1 MSMDLESLRDAF
13 LAVPAGPPRVDC
25 PQAAEIWDAAQ
36 GHLSPSRLAKIVD
49 HLAACMAC
57 REAWRLAS
65 DLQESA
71 SQARAPEVIRP
82 AANAWWPWAAA
93 AAAAAVLVVAF
104 ALPGWGTL
112 GRRPRPGAPL
122 RGSVTAE
129 LQSLISETD
138 LQPRNHLL
146 LRWSPA
152 DRGARY
158 RVHVTTRDLTEVAG
172 AAGLDAPEFVVPE
185 KSLASLPPKATLL
198 WQVSATLPDGRSITS
213 PTFVVRVR

>member
-1 MSMDLESLRDAF
+1 MSKDLESLRDAF
-13 LAVPAGPPRVDC
+13 LTMPAGPPRVDC
-25 PQAAEIWDAAQ
+25 PQPAEIWEAAQ
-36 GHLSPSRLAKIVD
+36 GGLSPGRLAQVVD

-65 DLQESA
+65 DLQES
-71 SQARAPEVIRP
+71 SPEVRAPDVIAP
-82 AANAWWPWAAA
+82 AANPWWPWAAA

-104 ALPGWGTL
+104 ALPGWGTFS
-112 GRRPRPGAPL
+112 RRPRPGAPL
-122 RGSVTAE
+122 RGSMTGE

-172 AAGLDAPEFVVPE
+172 AAGLDAPEFLVPE
-185 KSLASLPPKATLL
+185 KSLASLPPKAALL
-198 WQVSATLPDGRSITS
+198 WQVSASLPDGRSITS